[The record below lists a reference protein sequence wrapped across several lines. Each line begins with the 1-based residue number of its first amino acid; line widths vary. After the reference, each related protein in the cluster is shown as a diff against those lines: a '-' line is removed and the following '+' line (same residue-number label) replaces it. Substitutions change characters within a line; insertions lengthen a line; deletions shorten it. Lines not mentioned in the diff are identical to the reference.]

1 MSPFAENWKVLKDKT
16 MDLLSLC
23 FPLLT
28 DPLVCY
34 GQVTLI
40 TPGFLTEKSS
50 GKPVSLS
57 TIELHAY
64 TIRVLKSSILMM
76 YIPGLFRIWSR
87 PLFNVVALRQLSSK
101 KNQFQK
107 LLDGGLLAS
116 QEWRLGLWLLEDWQG
131 SPNLA
136 LAWYKS
142 LYETN
147 YGLLI
152 NIFNLNLK
160 FSFFDHNVSQR
171 IDCQWTLLLFDQK

>member
-107 LLDGGLLAS
+107 LLDGGSLAS

-142 LYETN
+142 LYLTN
-147 YGLLI
+147 YDSCMACLLI
-152 NIFNLNLK
+152 FLILTSNLAFLITM
-160 FSFFDHNVSQR
+160 FHN
-171 IDCQWTLLLFDQK
+171 